1 MNSFIQKLQFSWKSI
16 QRTLF
21 TILVAFIALIGISF
35 SLFGFFARW
44 TIQGAW
50 KEMIMPLSLHQL
62 PFYTQPKT
70 AFLPLPPQCHF
81 ILWIHISLVFFVKL
95 GLHES
100 SGALASTIYYTSVFP
115 TALDLFPRD
124 GCLCFL
130 YLYIYPSHSLSLS
143 FSVYNSASL
152 ATFLLLRCPHSSQQ
166 HFLYQPGTNS
176 LRGKVVNR
184 LVLLENCDQYGMWPA
199 WSQKPA
205 IEQSNVCTTEYF

>member
-1 MNSFIQKLQFSWKSI
+1 
-16 QRTLF
+16 
-21 TILVAFIALIGISF
+21 
-35 SLFGFFARW
+35 
-44 TIQGAW
+44 
-50 KEMIMPLSLHQL
+50 MPLSLHQL
-62 PFYTQPKT
+62 PFYTQPET

-81 ILWIHISLVFFVKL
+81 ILWIHLSLVFFVKL
-95 GLHES
+95 GLHEF

-124 GCLCFL
+124 GCLRFL

-152 ATFLLLRCPHSSQQ
+152 ATFLLLCCPHSSQQ

-176 LRGKVVNR
+176 LRGKVVNG
-184 LVLLENCDQYGMWPA
+184 LLLLENCDQYGMWPA

-205 IEQSNVCTTEYF
+205 IEQSNICTTEYF